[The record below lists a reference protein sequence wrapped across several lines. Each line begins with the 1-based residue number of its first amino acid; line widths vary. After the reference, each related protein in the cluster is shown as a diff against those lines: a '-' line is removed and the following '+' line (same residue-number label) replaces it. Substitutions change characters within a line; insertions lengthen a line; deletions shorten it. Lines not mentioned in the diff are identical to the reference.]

1 MDGDAPE
8 RKTHRRILAIA
19 LPMIVSNL
27 SVPLL
32 GIVDTAVIGHLKSP
46 VYLAAVAVGATIFSF
61 LFLGL
66 NFLRMTTTGV
76 TAQARGR
83 DDHAG
88 VRRALVQ
95 SLLVAL
101 GLAFLLITLQWP
113 LEQAALAILGPAADV
128 RPAAGTYFLI
138 RIWAAPAV
146 LLNYALIGWFLG
158 LGNARAPLAVMVAMA
173 AINIGLDAGF
183 VLGLGW
189 KVAGVATGTLI
200 AEYLGAALSIV
211 IATRMLKG
219 YPGRWRGLRIMDR
232 ASLARLVSLNGN
244 IFLRSLALM
253 FVFGFVTAAGA
264 RLGTVILAANALLLN
279 FQNVLSYALDGF
291 AHAAEA
297 LCGHAIGAADREQF
311 DRVVRAALLWSL
323 ALAGLF
329 TLVWWLAGP
338 ALIAL
343 LTDLPDVRATAARFL
358 PWIVVLPL
366 VAVWAF
372 LLDGIYI
379 GATRARAMRN
389 AMLFSAFACFLPVW
403 CGTRA
408 LGNHGLWLAFVVFF
422 AARGIS
428 MAAGFPRLR
437 RAAFCF
443 SGNTVGRTQK
453 P

>member
-1 MDGDAPE
+1 MTFPAEGGI
-8 RKTHRRILAIA
+8 HRRILAIA
-19 LPMIVSNL
+19 VPMIASNL

-66 NFLRMTTTGV
+66 NFLRMTTTGI

-83 DDHAG
+83 DDHVG
-88 VRRALVQ
+88 VRRALAQ
-95 SLLVAL
+95 SALVAL
-101 GLAFLLITLQWP
+101 VLAILLICLQWP

-128 RPAAGTYFLI
+128 RPATSTYFLI

-146 LLNYALIGWFLG
+146 LFNYALIGWFLG
-158 LGNARAPLAVMVAMA
+158 MGNARAPLTVMVAMA
-173 AINIGLDAGF
+173 TINIGLDAGF

-189 KVAGVATGTLI
+189 KVAGVAIGTLI

-211 IATRMLKG
+211 IAARMLKG

-232 ASLARLVSLNGN
+232 TSLARLVSLNGN

-297 LCGHAIGAADREQF
+297 LCGQAIGAADRAQF
-311 DRVVRAALLWSL
+311 DRIVKAVLLWSL
-323 ALAGLF
+323 VFAILFALA
-329 TLVWWLAGP
+329 WWFAGP

-343 LTDLPDVRATAARFL
+343 LTNLPDVRAAATHFL

-389 AMLFSAFACFLPVW
+389 AMLFSTLLCFLPVW
-403 CGTRA
+403 YATRA
-408 LGNHGLWLAFVVFF
+408 LDNHGLWLAFVVFF
-422 AARGIS
+422 AARGVS

-437 RAAFCF
+437 RAAFDR
-443 SGNTVGRTQK
+443 GQK
-453 P
+453 